1 MDAINRIIEGDVPE
15 IDIRSID
22 HDKLNVFH
30 NKCTVWDYY
39 NMTREEYTNK
49 LPSEKE
55 ELVFSYYN
63 KMVQGVLLLFVFI
76 DY

>member
-1 MDAINRIIEGDVPE
+1 MDAINSIIEGDVPE

-22 HDKLNVFH
+22 HDKLKVFH

-63 KMVQGVLLLFVFI
+63 KMVQGMLLLFVFI